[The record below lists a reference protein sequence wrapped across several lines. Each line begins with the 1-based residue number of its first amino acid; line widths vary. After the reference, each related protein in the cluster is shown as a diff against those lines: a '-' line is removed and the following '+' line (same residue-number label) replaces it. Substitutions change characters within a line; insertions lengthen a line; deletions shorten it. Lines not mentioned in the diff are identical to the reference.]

1 MPQNTINH
9 KSIKMKKLILLYICS
24 LFVISCDSDSVE
36 MMNFEK
42 NVTTAKKFYQS
53 FSDKKLEE
61 MKSFVTDDYTW
72 SPPPTGV
79 DSLDIDTWHNAMKGF
94 NNAYDDIEFTK
105 QLYFAGLD
113 ENQKPNGDVRVYG
126 TWKSLNAETK
136 KPVKMDY
143 YAVLF
148 FNDEGKIHHQS
159 EWYNSAD
166 LDQNSLV
173 DVVAL
178 IPLTKGYKVWYKGFM
193 GDKKNRKRFCDDS
206 RTLVQRDVNNPEMV
220 SVYLFDVDM
229 SQLGAMMA
237 DPKFEELAISL
248 GEDLPNKKVYVLKP
262 L

>member
-1 MPQNTINH
+1 
-9 KSIKMKKLILLYICS
+9 MKKLILLVSCS
-24 LFVISCDSDSVE
+24 FFLINCDSNSRK
-36 MMNFEK
+36 MMEYEK
-42 NVTTAKKFYQS
+42 NAATAKKFYQS
-53 FSDKKLEE
+53 FSDKKLIE
-61 MKSFVTDDYTW
+61 MRSFVTDDYTW

-79 DSLDIDTWHNAMKGF
+79 DSLDVDTWSKAMQGF
-94 NNAYDDIEFTK
+94 NDAYDDIEFTK

-126 TWKSLNAETK
+126 TWKSLNAVTK
-136 KPVKMDY
+136 KPVEMDY

-148 FNDEGKIHHQS
+148 FNDEGKIYHQS

-178 IPLTKGYKVWYKGFM
+178 IPLTKGYKIWYKGFM
-193 GDKKNRKRFCDDS
+193 KDRKNRERFCDDS
-206 RTLVQRDVNNPEMV
+206 RTLVQRDVNNPNMV

-229 SQLGAMMA
+229 SELGKMIA
-237 DPKFEELAISL
+237 DPKFEKLAISL
-248 GEDLPNKKVYVLKP
+248 GEDLANKKVYVLKS

>member
-1 MPQNTINH
+1 
-9 KSIKMKKLILLYICS
+9 MKKLILLFSCS
-24 LFVISCDSDSVE
+24 FFLINCDSNSGE
-36 MMNFEK
+36 MMEYEK
-42 NVTTAKKFYQS
+42 NAATAKKFYQS
-53 FSDKKLEE
+53 FSDKKLDE
-61 MKSFVTDDYTW
+61 MRNFVTDDYTW

-79 DSLDIDTWHNAMKGF
+79 DSLDVDTWSKAMQGF
-94 NNAYDDIEFTK
+94 NDAYDDIEFTK

-126 TWKSLNAETK
+126 TWKSLNAVTK
-136 KPVKMDY
+136 KPVEMDY

-148 FNDEGKIHHQS
+148 FNDEGKIYHQS

-178 IPLTKGYKVWYKGFM
+178 IPLTKGYKIWYKGFM
-193 GDKKNRKRFCDDS
+193 KDRKNRERFCDDS
-206 RTLVQRDVNNPEMV
+206 RTLVQRDVNNPNMV

-229 SQLGAMMA
+229 SELGKMMA
-237 DPKFEELAISL
+237 DPKFEKLAISL
-248 GEDLPNKKVYVLKP
+248 GEDLANKKVYVLKS

>member
-1 MPQNTINH
+1 
-9 KSIKMKKLILLYICS
+9 MKKLILLFSCS
-24 LFVISCDSDSVE
+24 FFLINCDSNSGE
-36 MMNFEK
+36 MMEYEK
-42 NVTTAKKFYQS
+42 NAATAKKFYQS
-53 FSDKKLEE
+53 FSDKKLNE
-61 MKSFVTDDYTW
+61 MRSFVTDDYTW

-79 DSLDIDTWHNAMKGF
+79 DSLDVDTWSKAMQGF
-94 NNAYDDIEFTK
+94 NDAYDDIEFTK

-126 TWKSLNAETK
+126 TWKSLNSVTK
-136 KPVKMDY
+136 KPVEMDY

-148 FNDEGKIHHQS
+148 FNDEGKIYHQS

-178 IPLTKGYKVWYKGFM
+178 IPLTKGYKIWYKGFM
-193 GDKKNRKRFCDDS
+193 KDRKNRERFCDDS
-206 RTLVQRDVNNPEMV
+206 RTLVQRDVNNPNMV

-229 SQLGAMMA
+229 SELGKMIA
-237 DPKFEELAISL
+237 DPKFEKLAISL
-248 GEDLPNKKVYVLKP
+248 GEDLANKKVYVLKS

>member
-1 MPQNTINH
+1 
-9 KSIKMKKLILLYICS
+9 MKKLILLFLCS
-24 LFVISCDSDSVE
+24 FFLINCDSNSGE
-36 MMNFEK
+36 MMEYEK
-42 NVTTAKKFYQS
+42 NAATAKKFYQS
-53 FSDKKLEE
+53 FSDKKLIE
-61 MKSFVTDDYTW
+61 MRSFVTDDYTW

-79 DSLDIDTWHNAMKGF
+79 DSLDVDTWSKAMQGF
-94 NNAYDDIEFTK
+94 NDAYDDIEFTK

-126 TWKSLNAETK
+126 TWKSLNAVTK
-136 KPVKMDY
+136 KPVEMDY

-148 FNDEGKIHHQS
+148 FNDEGKIYHQS

-178 IPLTKGYKVWYKGFM
+178 IPLTKGYKIWYKGFM
-193 GDKKNRKRFCDDS
+193 KDRKNRERFCDDS
-206 RTLVQRDVNNPEMV
+206 RTLVQRDVNNSNMV

-229 SQLGAMMA
+229 SELGKMMA
-237 DPKFEELAISL
+237 DPKFEKLAISL
-248 GEDLPNKKVYVLKP
+248 GEDLANKKVYVLKS